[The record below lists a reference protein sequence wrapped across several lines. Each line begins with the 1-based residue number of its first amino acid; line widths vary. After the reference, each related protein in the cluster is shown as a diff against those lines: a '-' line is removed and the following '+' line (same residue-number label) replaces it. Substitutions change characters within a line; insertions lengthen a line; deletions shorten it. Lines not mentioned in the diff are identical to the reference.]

1 MHRSQYQDEVLR
13 GRHGANRQQRTVLA
27 QRDRLKA
34 KFWARIEARL
44 DGTHSLVDSDDDAD
58 ISEDRFTDDAL
69 ARTADLAN
77 LAELHAARAL
87 DDGHY
92 QLMHDRA
99 LVGYVGR

>member
-1 MHRSQYQDEVLR
+1 MKD
-13 GRHGANRQQRTVLA
+13 
-27 QRDRLKA
+27 

-44 DGTHSLVDSDDDAD
+44 RGTHSLVDSDDDAD

-87 DDGHY
+87 DDDHY
-92 QLMHDRA
+92 RLMHDRA
-99 LVGYVGR
+99 IVGYVGR